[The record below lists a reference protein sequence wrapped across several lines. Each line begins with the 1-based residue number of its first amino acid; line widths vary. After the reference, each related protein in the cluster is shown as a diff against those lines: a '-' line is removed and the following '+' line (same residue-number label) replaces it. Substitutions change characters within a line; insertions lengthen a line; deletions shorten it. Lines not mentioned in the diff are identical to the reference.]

1 MSAIFL
7 TPEKMLDVIPGEV
20 TIKGTVETTLDNG
33 VSIRGY
39 RFDKTEVSIPCM
51 RDYELVRWKSG
62 TTNLGF
68 HDGKQWQ
75 KWSVGDNDVTILTR
89 GESSRWYWMNDIEVS
104 HIYISQAVMAKVA
117 NEVFQQDV
125 DSIFVD
131 HCPIVNDATLS
142 RLMAAYEGECLS
154 GEPGSSIFAQTLE
167 IQICIHLLRQYVRC
181 DLRDNDRA
189 SRLTNAKRDQLQQ
202 YIDSHL
208 SCPITVKDMAVIVD
222 LSPSYFVRVF
232 GAAYGV
238 SPHQYVQSRRLKKA
252 ERILSTVRDVP
263 LKAVA
268 MDCGFS
274 DQSHM
279 TRLFQE
285 KLSMTPKQYR
295 EKNVSR
301 LFCSSALQ

>member
-1 MSAIFL
+1 MSAILL

-20 TIKGTVETTLDNG
+20 TIKGTVETAPDDGMSL
-33 VSIRGY
+33 RGY

-51 RDYELVRWKSG
+51 RDYELVRWKTG
-62 TTNLGF
+62 TSNLGF
-68 HDGKQWQ
+68 HDGEKWQ
-75 KWSVGDNDVTILTR
+75 KWSVGNDDVTILTR

-104 HIYISQAVMAKVA
+104 HIYISQAMMGKVA
-117 NEVFQQDV
+117 NEVFQKDIDGV
-125 DSIFVD
+125 FGD
-131 HCPIVNDATLS
+131 HCPMVNDAKLS
-142 RLMAAYEGECLS
+142 KLMAAYEMECLS
-154 GEPGSSIFAQTLE
+154 NEPGSSIYTQTLE
-167 IQICIHLLRQYVRC
+167 IQICIHLIRQYVRC
-181 DLRDNDRA
+181 DLKDGDRV
-189 SRLTNAKRDQLQQ
+189 SRLSSMKRNQLQD

-208 SCPITVKDMAVIVD
+208 SSPISVKDMAIIVD

-232 GAAYGV
+232 GTVYGV
-238 SPHQYVQSRRLKKA
+238 PPHQYVQARRLKKA
-252 ERILSTVRDVP
+252 EQLLSTLRDVP

-295 EKNVSR
+295 EKNTPK
-301 LFCSSALQ
+301 LFCCSTVQ

>member
-1 MSAIFL
+1 
-7 TPEKMLDVIPGEV
+7 
-20 TIKGTVETTLDNG
+20 
-33 VSIRGY
+33 
-39 RFDKTEVSIPCM
+39 M

-104 HIYISQAVMAKVA
+104 HIYISQAMMAKVA

-125 DSIFVD
+125 DSVFVD

-142 RLMAAYEGECLS
+142 RLMAAYEAECLS
-154 GEPGSSIFAQTLE
+154 GEPGSSLFAQTLE

-208 SCPITVKDMAVIVD
+208 SCPITVKDMAGIVD

-252 ERILSTVRDVP
+252 ERILSTERDVP

-301 LFCSSALQ
+301 LFCSSTLQ

>member
-1 MSAIFL
+1 MSAILL

-20 TIKGTVETTLDNG
+20 TIKGTVETAPDGGMSL
-33 VSIRGY
+33 RGY

-51 RDYELVRWKSG
+51 RDYELVRWKTG
-62 TTNLGF
+62 TSNLGF
-68 HDGKQWQ
+68 HDGEKWQ
-75 KWSVGDNDVTILTR
+75 KWSVGYDDVTILTR

-104 HIYISQAVMAKVA
+104 HIYISQAMMGKVA
-117 NEVFQQDV
+117 NDVFQKDIDGV
-125 DSIFVD
+125 FVD
-131 HCPIVNDATLS
+131 HCPIVNDAKLS
-142 RLMAAYEGECLS
+142 KLMAAYEMECLS
-154 GEPGSSIFAQTLE
+154 NELGSSIYTQTLE
-167 IQICIHLLRQYVRC
+167 IQICIHLIRQYVRC
-181 DLRDNDRA
+181 DLKDGDRG
-189 SRLTNAKRDQLQQ
+189 SRLSSMKRNQLQD

-208 SCPITVKDMAVIVD
+208 SSPISVKDMAIIVD

-232 GAAYGV
+232 GTVYGV
-238 SPHQYVQSRRLKKA
+238 SPHQYVQARRLKKA
-252 ERILSTVRDVP
+252 EQLLSTLRDVP

-295 EKNVSR
+295 EKNAPK
-301 LFCSSALQ
+301 LFCCSTVQ